1 MASPRRASTRR
12 RISSTL
18 GAAALLVGVGALAA
32 YALGRFELAP
42 PFGGRIPPVAYDAY
56 RSAADAAATITESC
70 EVEWTI
76 VAGIAQVES
85 RHGRIDGEH
94 EVSATGDVEP
104 PIRGRQLDGTRGTQT
119 IADTDEGELDGDATW
134 DRAMGPLQFIPTT
147 WRELGR
153 DGNGDAT
160 ADPDNLYD
168 AALTA
173 VAHLC
178 LREPGDYSDRGELRR
193 ALIAYNASGRYA
205 DDVLR
210 WIDRYRTGP
219 IHEILERADEA
230 RGA

>member
-1 MASPRRASTRR
+1 MSPARRASAGQ
-12 RISSTL
+12 RIGSTL
-18 GAAALLVGVGALAA
+18 IAAALLVGVGALAA
-32 YALGRFELAP
+32 YALGRAEFEP
-42 PFGGRIPPVAYDAY
+42 TFGGRIPLVAFDAY
-56 RSAADAAATITESC
+56 RSASRGAPTIAESC
-70 EVEWTI
+70 AVPWPV

-85 RHGRIDGEH
+85 RHGRIDPDH
-94 EVSATGDVEP
+94 RLAADGDVEP
-104 PIRGRQLDGTRGTQT
+104 PIRGRPLDGTRGTQT
-119 IADTDEGELDGDATW
+119 IVDTDDGELDGDATW

-153 DGNGDAT
+153 DGNGDGT

-168 AALTA
+168 ASLTA

-210 WIDRYRTGP
+210 WIDRYQSEP
-219 IHEILERADEA
+219 SEEVLERPTD
-230 RGA
+230 GA

>member
-1 MASPRRASTRR
+1 MAPARRASTTR

-18 GAAALLVGVGALAA
+18 LAGALLVGVGAVAA
-32 YALGRFELAP
+32 YALGRSELAP
-42 PFGGRIPPVAYDAY
+42 LFGGRIPLVAHDAY
-56 RSAADAAATITESC
+56 RSASGAAATVMDTC
-70 EVEWTI
+70 EVDWTV
-76 VAGIAQVES
+76 VAGIGQVES

-94 EVSATGDVEP
+94 ELSAAGDVEP
-104 PIRGRQLDGTRGTQT
+104 PIRGRALDGTRGTQT
-119 IADTDEGELDGDATW
+119 IVDTDDGELDGDATW

-153 DGNGDAT
+153 DGNGDGT

-178 LREPGDYSDRGELRR
+178 LREPGDYRDRGELRR

-210 WIDRYRTGP
+210 WIDRYRAGP
-219 IHEILERADEA
+219 TDEILERTEEA
-230 RGA
+230 